1 LTTADSR
8 PFVRNRR
15 SATSAPCVRRSPA
28 PRAHRADY
36 IYVYGRGIR
45 PVALAFVALH
55 VPACT
60 TKLIK
65 MGAAGCCEHGGTPN
79 ETSSRGSSS
88 SSGTNTGSYVSR
100 SRSCVRSGQSWQA
113 LQGYRQQYSAAAGS
127 AVCQWCEAHAVCQWC
142 EAHTVCRWATCNVT

>member
-1 LTTADSR
+1 MTTDSR

-28 PRAHRADY
+28 PRAHRAGH

-79 ETSSRGSSS
+79 QTSSRGSSS
-88 SSGTNTGSYVSR
+88 STNTGCYVNR
-100 SRSCVRSGQSWQA
+100 SSSCVRSGQSWQA
-113 LQGYRQQYSAAAGS
+113 RQGYRQQYSAAARS
-127 AVCQWCEAHAVCQWC
+127 ADSRLQEIRAALADTGQSHMTIS
-142 EAHTVCRWATCNVT
+142 HDFRTSPS